1 MKIIFTQLFL
11 FFFILFSLRSSAQT
25 GQQVPELVNFDAA
38 MLNLLNTYNVPGGQL
53 AITYQGRLVYNR
65 GFGVANTSTMDPVQ
79 PDNIFRIASISKPI
93 TSIAIMQLIENG
105 FLNLNDTVFGPNGI
119 LNDSI
124 YSTILDAR
132 IYNITLENLLNHSGG
147 WDRNISGDPMFNS
160 YVIATTMGVSPPADA
175 VSVIR
180 YMLANQNLNFTPGTQ
195 YQYSNFGYCILGRV
209 IEKISGLS
217 YEDYVRNNI
226 LLPLNITDMRLGLN
240 LEANRWPLE
249 VNYYDYPGAPYAL
262 SVYDNST
269 SVAWPYGGFNI
280 EAMDAHGG
288 WVCSA
293 SNLCKLLT
301 VVDGF
306 NSVPDILLPS
316 TINMMTTASATNSNY
331 ALGWAVNSAN
341 NWWHSG
347 SLPGTETEFVR
358 ANNQMNW
365 ALFVNTRPANPAAL
379 ETAIDALVWNVIPT
393 ISTWP
398 TRDQFTGITEN
409 NSGFTISI
417 APNPST
423 GLFKILSDKN
433 IESIEITNLIG
444 ERVYQNVPDSK
455 GLSHEVDLQ
464 SQPAGFYFVNIISG
478 NKNYSEKIVK
488 Q

>member
-147 WDRNISGDPMFNS
+147 WDRNISGDLMFNS

-217 YEDYVRNNI
+217 YEDYVRIIFYCLLI
-226 LLPLNITDMRLGLN
+226 LLTC
-240 LEANRWPLE
+240 
-249 VNYYDYPGAPYAL
+249 V
-262 SVYDNST
+262 
-269 SVAWPYGGFNI
+269 
-280 EAMDAHGG
+280 
-288 WVCSA
+288 
-293 SNLCKLLT
+293 
-301 VVDGF
+301 
-306 NSVPDILLPS
+306 
-316 TINMMTTASATNSNY
+316 
-331 ALGWAVNSAN
+331 
-341 NWWHSG
+341 
-347 SLPGTETEFVR
+347 
-358 ANNQMNW
+358 
-365 ALFVNTRPANPAAL
+365 
-379 ETAIDALVWNVIPT
+379 
-393 ISTWP
+393 
-398 TRDQFTGITEN
+398 
-409 NSGFTISI
+409 
-417 APNPST
+417 
-423 GLFKILSDKN
+423 
-433 IESIEITNLIG
+433 
-444 ERVYQNVPDSK
+444 
-455 GLSHEVDLQ
+455 
-464 SQPAGFYFVNIISG
+464 
-478 NKNYSEKIVK
+478 
-488 Q
+488 